1 MELLRKRLLLLPV
14 LLELPEPELLLVPE
28 RLVLLP
34 ESVLPVL
41 LPEPVLPVLLPVQM
55 LRQLL
60 LLQLHMLHHL
70 R

>member
-1 MELLRKRLLLLPV
+1 MEMLQKSLLLLP
-14 LLELPEPELLLVPE
+14 EPEPPE
-28 RLVLLP
+28 
-34 ESVLPVL
+34 L
-41 LPEPVLPVLLPVQM
+41 LPEPPVPPEPVPVLRPELVLPEPLELLQS

>member
-14 LLELPEPELLLVPE
+14 LLELPEPELL
-28 RLVLLP
+28 
-34 ESVLPVL
+34 VL

-60 LLQLHMLHHL
+60 LLQLHMLRHL

>member
-14 LLELPEPELLLVPE
+14 LLELPE
-28 RLVLLP
+28 RL
-34 ESVLPVL
+34 VL

>member
-34 ESVLPVL
+34 E
-41 LPEPVLPVLLPVQM
+41 PVLPVLLPVQM

>member
-34 ESVLPVL
+34 EPELPVL
-41 LPEPVLPVLLPVQM
+41 LLQVRN

>member
-14 LLELPEPELLLVPE
+14 LLELPVLPSEPELLLELQPVPE
-28 RLVLLP
+28 
-34 ESVLPVL
+34 LPVL
-41 LPEPVLPVLLPVQM
+41 LLQVRN

>member
-1 MELLRKRLLLLPV
+1 MELLRKRLLLLQV
-14 LLELPEPELLLVPE
+14 LLELPVLPSVPELLL
-28 RLVLLP
+28 
-34 ESVLPVL
+34 VL
-41 LPEPVLPVLLPVQM
+41 LPEPVLPVLLLPVQM

>member
-34 ESVLPVL
+34 E
-41 LPEPVLPVLLPVQM
+41 PVLPVLLPVQM

-60 LLQLHMLHHL
+60 LLQLHTLHHL

>member
-1 MELLRKRLLLLPV
+1 M

-28 RLVLLP
+28 LLVLLP
-34 ESVLPVL
+34 EPELPELLVL
-41 LPEPVLPVLLPVQM
+41 LPEPELPELLPVQM

-60 LLQLHMLHHL
+60 LLQLHMLHRL

>member
-28 RLVLLP
+28 
-34 ESVLPVL
+34 PV

>member
-1 MELLRKRLLLLPV
+1 MELLRKRLLLLQV

-34 ESVLPVL
+34 EPELPVL
-41 LPEPVLPVLLPVQM
+41 LLQVRN

>member
-14 LLELPEPELLLVPE
+14 LLELPEPELLV
-28 RLVLLP
+28 
-34 ESVLPVL
+34 

>member
-1 MELLRKRLLLLPV
+1 MELLRKRPLLLPV

-34 ESVLPVL
+34 EPELPVL
-41 LPEPVLPVLLPVQM
+41 LLQVRN

>member
-34 ESVLPVL
+34 EPELPVL
-41 LPEPVLPVLLPVQM
+41 LLQVRNR
-55 LRQLL
+55 RQLL

>member
-1 MELLRKRLLLLPV
+1 MELLRKRLLLLQV
-14 LLELPEPELLLVPE
+14 LLELPVPELPPEPELLL
-28 RLVLLP
+28 
-34 ESVLPVL
+34 VL
-41 LPEPVLPVLLPVQM
+41 LPEPVLPELLPVQM

>member
-1 MELLRKRLLLLPV
+1 MELLRKHLLLLPV

-28 RLVLLP
+28 RL
-34 ESVLPVL
+34 VL

>member
-14 LLELPEPELLLVPE
+14 LLELPEPELLLVQE
-28 RLVLLP
+28 RL
-34 ESVLPVL
+34 VL